1 MKERISEWEDFNTNP
16 KSNYISFKRNKKVFV
31 FLNFR
36 KNYMR
41 VHILSCLKTKWDG
54 TREKVT
60 PSSKFLLDD
69 PKKMFTIWENDYK
82 VLYSYDLKDDKNL
95 DYFILMLKQKFD
107 DVG

>member
-1 MKERISEWEDFNTNP
+1 
-16 KSNYISFKRNKKVFV
+16 
-31 FLNFR
+31 
-36 KNYMR
+36 MR

-107 DVG
+107 DVGQ